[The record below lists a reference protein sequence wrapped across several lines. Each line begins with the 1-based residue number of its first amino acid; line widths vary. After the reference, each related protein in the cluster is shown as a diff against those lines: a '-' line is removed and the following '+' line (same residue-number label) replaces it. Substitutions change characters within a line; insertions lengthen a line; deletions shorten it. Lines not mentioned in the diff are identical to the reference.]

1 MTTRPTGLRRG
12 RTPPDAAGELRKI
25 MLLRLEYD
33 LTTWSD
39 RRNVSYQC
47 GPDEAVRRG
56 RVARGYPAD
65 LPDNH

>member
-1 MTTRPTGLRRG
+1 MNHPPTTGRRG

-33 LTTWSD
+33 LTTWSN
-39 RRNVSYQC
+39 RRNVSYQG
-47 GPDEAVRRG
+47 GPDEAARRG

-65 LPDNH
+65 LPNNH